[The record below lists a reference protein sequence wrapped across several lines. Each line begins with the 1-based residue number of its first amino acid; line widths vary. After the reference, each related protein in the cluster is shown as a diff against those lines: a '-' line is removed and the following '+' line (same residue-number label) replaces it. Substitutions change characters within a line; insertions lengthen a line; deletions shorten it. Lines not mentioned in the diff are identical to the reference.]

1 MSLELAVYACAKA
14 AEAALDPLSLARLT
28 RGGVPAALLNL
39 GLLLS
44 PAALYALLSSA
55 PRPVAADAEP
65 ASCSP
70 EGESRC
76 NWQAKRLELS
86 YYLSLESAPPPA
98 LSLQRI
104 PRRQGIPPR
113 QRRRCTPPCG

>member
-14 AEAALDPLSLARLT
+14 AEVALDPRSLARLT

-44 PAALYALLSSA
+44 PAALYALRSSA

-65 ASCSP
+65 PSCSFKS
-70 EGESRC
+70 ESSYS
-76 NWQAKRLELS
+76 WQAKE
-86 YYLSLESAPPPA
+86 P
-98 LSLQRI
+98 
-104 PRRQGIPPR
+104 
-113 QRRRCTPPCG
+113 